1 MTRQRTHSSRV
12 LTPLYAVLGATE
24 LAVEKLADLGA
35 NATGHRAD
43 DQPESRVAQAGRVI
57 TGARQVPALAINQ
70 AIDTV
75 VRTQEH
81 YAGLAER
88 GQRLAGR
95 QAPVQQTGDL
105 LRQAGE
111 KVARGRDAAADAAQR
126 TRSAAS
132 ETVQAAR
139 GSAEDV
145 VEAVT
150 HPTRLGSVARPPR
163 LVRPLQRTRATDSAE
178 GTGTVSPA
186 TGESVRPKPRRPRV
200 NAAAGRSTTSPT
212 RTEETARSRSAVP
225 AGSGVEAGAT
235 MPTKRPSGKA
245 TTGTSTTGKTT
256 GKTSSGKM
264 SAGTS
269 SSTKKHSAKK
279 PASAPRSAASPS
291 AGAVSAT
298 SETSAPASASTTPT
312 TGTGRPRPR
321 RAAPVSAAATADATT
336 ARTKPATAKAAAKP
350 HTSAPASGASTGA
363 NTSTEQA

>member
-186 TGESVRPKPRRPRV
+186 TGESVRAKPRRPRV

-212 RTEETARSRSAVP
+212 RSDESSRSRSGVP

-235 MPTKRPSGKA
+235 MPTKRPSSK
-245 TTGTSTTGKTT
+245 TSSSKTSSSKT
-256 GKTSSGKM
+256 SSAKTASGKTSSSTTKSTM
-264 SAGTS
+264 KSTAKTATGTGAD
-269 SSTKKHSAKK
+269 TT
-279 PASAPRSAASPS
+279 SAPSVPS
-291 AGAVSAT
+291 APSASSSAT
-298 SETSAPASASTTPT
+298 SPAS
-312 TGTGRPRPR
+312 TGTARKRPR
-321 RAAPVSAAATADATT
+321 RAAPVSAAATADATA
-336 ARTKPATAKAAAKP
+336 ARTKPAATKAA
-350 HTSAPASGASTGA
+350 TSAPVTPASTPSTA
-363 NTSTEQA
+363 STTEQA

>member
-186 TGESVRPKPRRPRV
+186 TGESVRAKPRRPRV

-212 RTEETARSRSAVP
+212 RSDESSRSRSGVP

-235 MPTKRPSGKA
+235 MPTKRPSSK
-245 TTGTSTTGKTT
+245 TSSSKTSSAKTGKTAS
-256 GKTSSGKM
+256 GKTSSSTTKSTM
-264 SAGTS
+264 KSTAKTATGTGAD
-269 SSTKKHSAKK
+269 TT
-279 PASAPRSAASPS
+279 SAPSVPS
-291 AGAVSAT
+291 APSASSSAT
-298 SETSAPASASTTPT
+298 SPAS
-312 TGTGRPRPR
+312 TGTARKRPR
-321 RAAPVSAAATADATT
+321 RAAPVSAAATADATA
-336 ARTKPATAKAAAKP
+336 ARTKPAATKAA
-350 HTSAPASGASTGA
+350 TSAPVTPASTPSTA
-363 NTSTEQA
+363 STTEQA

>member
-163 LVRPLQRTRATDSAE
+163 LVRPLQRTRATDATE
-178 GTGTVSPA
+178 GAPTVSPA
-186 TGESVRPKPRRPRV
+186 MGESVRPKPRRPRV

-212 RTEETARSRSAVP
+212 RSDESSRSRSGVP

-235 MPTKRPSGKA
+235 MPTKRPSSK
-245 TTGTSTTGKTT
+245 TSSSKTSSAKTGKTAS
-256 GKTSSGKM
+256 GKTSSSTTKSTM
-264 SAGTS
+264 KSTAKTATGTGAD
-269 SSTKKHSAKK
+269 TT
-279 PASAPRSAASPS
+279 SAPSVPS
-291 AGAVSAT
+291 APSASSSAT
-298 SETSAPASASTTPT
+298 SPAS
-312 TGTGRPRPR
+312 TGTARKRPR
-321 RAAPVSAAATADATT
+321 RAAPVSAAATADATA
-336 ARTKPATAKAAAKP
+336 ARTKPAATKAA
-350 HTSAPASGASTGA
+350 TSAPVTPASTPSTA
-363 NTSTEQA
+363 STTEQA

>member
-163 LVRPLQRTRATDSAE
+163 LVRPLQRTRATDATE
-178 GTGTVSPA
+178 GAPTVSPA
-186 TGESVRPKPRRPRV
+186 MGESVRPKPRRPRV

-212 RTEETARSRSAVP
+212 RSDESSRSRSGVP

-235 MPTKRPSGKA
+235 MPTKRPSSK
-245 TTGTSTTGKTT
+245 TSSSKTSSSKT
-256 GKTSSGKM
+256 SSAKTASGKTSSSTTKSTM
-264 SAGTS
+264 KSTAKTATGTGAD
-269 SSTKKHSAKK
+269 TT
-279 PASAPRSAASPS
+279 SAPSVPS
-291 AGAVSAT
+291 APSASSSAT
-298 SETSAPASASTTPT
+298 SPAS
-312 TGTGRPRPR
+312 TGTARKRPR
-321 RAAPVSAAATADATT
+321 RAAPVSAAATADATA
-336 ARTKPATAKAAAKP
+336 ARTKPAATKAA
-350 HTSAPASGASTGA
+350 TSAPVTPASTPSTA
-363 NTSTEQA
+363 STTEQA

>member
-145 VEAVT
+145 VEGVT

-186 TGESVRPKPRRPRV
+186 TGESVRAKPRRPRV

-212 RTEETARSRSAVP
+212 RSDESSRSRSGVP

-235 MPTKRPSGKA
+235 MPTKRPSSK
-245 TTGTSTTGKTT
+245 TSSSKTSSSKTSSAKTGKTAS
-256 GKTSSGKM
+256 GKTSSSTTKSTM
-264 SAGTS
+264 KSAAKTATGTGAD
-269 SSTKKHSAKK
+269 TT
-279 PASAPRSAASPS
+279 SAPSVPS
-291 AGAVSAT
+291 APSASSSAT
-298 SETSAPASASTTPT
+298 SPASS
-312 TGTGRPRPR
+312 GTARKRPR
-321 RAAPVSAAATADATT
+321 RAAPVSAAATADATA
-336 ARTKPATAKAAAKP
+336 ARTKPAATKAA
-350 HTSAPASGASTGA
+350 TSAPVTPASTPSTA
-363 NTSTEQA
+363 STTEQA

>member
-186 TGESVRPKPRRPRV
+186 TGESVRAKPRRPRV

-212 RTEETARSRSAVP
+212 RSDESSRSRSGVP

-235 MPTKRPSGKA
+235 MPTKRPSSK
-245 TTGTSTTGKTT
+245 TSSSKTSSGKTT
-256 GKTSSGKM
+256 GKTASGK
-264 SAGTS
+264 TS
-269 SSTKKHSAKK
+269 SSTTKSTMKSTAKT
-279 PASAPRSAASPS
+279 ATGTGADTTSAPSVPS
-291 AGAVSAT
+291 APSASSSAT
-298 SETSAPASASTTPT
+298 SPAS
-312 TGTGRPRPR
+312 TGTARKRPR
-321 RAAPVSAAATADATT
+321 RAAPVSAAATADATA
-336 ARTKPATAKAAAKP
+336 ARTKPAATKAA
-350 HTSAPASGASTGA
+350 TSAPVTPASTPSTA
-363 NTSTEQA
+363 STTEQA

>member
-186 TGESVRPKPRRPRV
+186 TGESVRAKPRRPRV

-212 RTEETARSRSAVP
+212 RSDESSRSRSGVP

-235 MPTKRPSGKA
+235 MPTKRPSSK
-245 TTGTSTTGKTT
+245 TSSSKRSSAKTGKTAS
-256 GKTSSGKM
+256 GKTSSSTTKSTM
-264 SAGTS
+264 KSTAKTATGTGAD
-269 SSTKKHSAKK
+269 TT
-279 PASAPRSAASPS
+279 SAPSVPS
-291 AGAVSAT
+291 APSASSSAT
-298 SETSAPASASTTPT
+298 SPAS
-312 TGTGRPRPR
+312 TGTARKRPR
-321 RAAPVSAAATADATT
+321 RAAPVSAAATADATA
-336 ARTKPATAKAAAKP
+336 ARTKPAATKAA
-350 HTSAPASGASTGA
+350 TSAPVTPASTPSTA
-363 NTSTEQA
+363 STTEQA

>member
-186 TGESVRPKPRRPRV
+186 TGESVRAKPRRPRV

-212 RTEETARSRSAVP
+212 RSDESSRSRSGVP

-235 MPTKRPSGKA
+235 MPTKRPSSK
-245 TTGTSTTGKTT
+245 TSSSKTSSAKTGKTAS
-256 GKTSSGKM
+256 GKTSSSTTKSTM
-264 SAGTS
+264 KSTAKTATGTGAD
-269 SSTKKHSAKK
+269 TT
-279 PASAPRSAASPS
+279 SAPSVPS
-291 AGAVSAT
+291 APSASSSAT
-298 SETSAPASASTTPT
+298 SPAS
-312 TGTGRPRPR
+312 TGTARKRPR
-321 RAAPVSAAATADATT
+321 RAAPVSAAATADATA
-336 ARTKPATAKAAAKP
+336 ARTKPAATKAA
-350 HTSAPASGASTGA
+350 TSAPVTPASTPSTA
-363 NTSTEQA
+363 STTEQV

>member
-186 TGESVRPKPRRPRV
+186 TGESVRAKPRRPRV

-212 RTEETARSRSAVP
+212 RSDESSRSRSGVP

-235 MPTKRPSGKA
+235 MPTKRPSSK
-245 TTGTSTTGKTT
+245 TSSSKTSSSKT
-256 GKTSSGKM
+256 SSAKTASGKTSSSTTKSTM
-264 SAGTS
+264 KSAAKTATGTGAD
-269 SSTKKHSAKK
+269 TT
-279 PASAPRSAASPS
+279 SAPSVPS
-291 AGAVSAT
+291 APSASSSAT
-298 SETSAPASASTTPT
+298 SPAS
-312 TGTGRPRPR
+312 TGTARKRPR
-321 RAAPVSAAATADATT
+321 RAAPVSAAATADATA
-336 ARTKPATAKAAAKP
+336 ARTKPAATKAA
-350 HTSAPASGASTGA
+350 TSAPVTPASTPSTA
-363 NTSTEQA
+363 STTEQA